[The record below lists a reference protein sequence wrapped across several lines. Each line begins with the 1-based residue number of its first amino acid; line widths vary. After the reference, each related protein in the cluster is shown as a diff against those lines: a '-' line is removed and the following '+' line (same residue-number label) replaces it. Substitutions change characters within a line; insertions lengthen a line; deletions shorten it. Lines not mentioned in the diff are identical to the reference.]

1 MLGLV
6 PRVPTRPLEPSS
18 SSRPSWHIAHHGQ
31 NCNRYGVRRVHT
43 VVACIGEPQAAL
55 AQVPPLTQQTH
66 DCKNITRQDYT
77 VVACDGEPQAA
88 LARVPRLTQQTHEC
102 KIITRQEHTVVVCD
116 GEPQAALARVPRLAQ
131 QKQDHTAHSKNRTT
145 AHSTHA
151 QHTAHS
157 THRTTQHTAHTHST
171 QHTAKTGPHSTQQDR
186 GEQLPACA
194 GESEVV

>member
-88 LARVPRLTQQTHEC
+88 LARVPRL
-102 KIITRQEHTVVVCD
+102 
-116 GEPQAALARVPRLAQ
+116 AQ